1 MVKSSRSLQKQFPK
15 CRRCANKNKW
25 LRADTWGTVSRELNY
40 LDVFEGESSF
50 YFGFRADLELFA

>member
-50 YFGFRADLELFA
+50 YLVLERI